1 MIFLE
6 CLDDLNKAGCEEVV
20 KKCLHTCGGCANEDD
35 ENDDDTTKMTT
46 IKPTVFPTTT
56 RSSSLPNSTSL
67 PGVGREDDF
76 F

>member
-1 MIFLE
+1 M
-6 CLDDLNKAGCEEVV
+6 DDLNKAGCEEVV
-20 KKCLHTCGGCANEDD
+20 KKCLHTCRRCEKEEEED
-35 ENDDDTTKMTT
+35 ENDDDTTEITT

-67 PGVGREDDF
+67 PGIGREDDF